1 MWKGAEMAYTVI
13 LHIAGEPSIVGEIEE
28 LPKPTDTLM
37 VVSNPRLRDGKD
49 LHYLEH
55 NVVKVIWPI
64 EKLSLIEVL
73 ESEEQENLIGF
84 VRE

>member
-1 MWKGAEMAYTVI
+1 MPHSVI
-13 LHIAGEPSIVGEIEE
+13 LHISGEPAIAGEVEE
-28 LPKPTDTLM
+28 LPKPTDTLLI
-37 VVSNPRLRDGKD
+37 VSNPRLRDGKD

-64 EKLSLIEVL
+64 EKISLIEIL
-73 ESEEQENLIGF
+73 ESENEENLIGF

>member
-1 MWKGAEMAYTVI
+1 MPYSVI
-13 LHIAGEPSIVGEIEE
+13 LHIAGESSVIGEVDE
-28 LPKPTDTLM
+28 LPGLADNI
-37 VVSNPRLRDGKD
+37 VIVNNPRLKDGKD

-64 EKLSLIEVL
+64 NRINLIEVL
-73 ESEEQENLIGF
+73 ESAEEDQIIGF